1 MDECLNG
8 LMPLPKNPYGEYLKN
23 LKNLKNLLAFP
34 NPQRLNVELF
44 PALSGL
50 LLLFL
55 LFLLQRLNV
64 T

>member
-8 LMPLPKNPYGEYLKN
+8 LMPLPKNPYGEY